1 MLDFVDVIHHMEP
14 DGLDFVFDGMGGA
27 YAERGLAVLRRGG
40 TLVEYAAP
48 SADLFALLGG
58 IAKLAW
64 QRVVLRN
71 GKSVKSYGASA
82 LYRMDKRP
90 FMEDLPVLFN
100 LLEEGR
106 IKPIIAKRY
115 PILEAAKANEL
126 LESGQ
131 VSGNIVLLASQLL

>member
-1 MLDFVDVIHHMEP
+1 
-14 DGLDFVFDGMGGA
+14 MGGV
-27 YAERGLAVLRRGG
+27 YAERGLAVLRQGG
-40 TLVEYAAP
+40 TLVEYPAP
-48 SADLFALLGG
+48 SADLFALLRGT
-58 IAKLAW
+58 AKLAW
-64 QRVVLRN
+64 RQVVLRN

-90 FMEDLPVLFN
+90 FMDDLPVLFN

-115 PILEAAKANEL
+115 PILDAAQANEL